1 MRVTSLL
8 RVAPIAMTIGLS
20 GCLSTQVRE
29 EIDKHDEKAHAA
41 LDRPA
46 VTQAPVAV
54 KTQDRLYI
62 PVRRVTV
69 AANRSAW
76 LSSRVVNV
84 NLDNPVPLNTA
95 LRVVSEEGVNI
106 VSDLPLD
113 GYTWSGRINRADV
126 ETALRMILG
135 GVGLDYDVD
144 DARRLVTVRPV
155 RSRSWVLNIGNRST
169 SFSSGGMNSNSLTQN
184 DTNITSAGSNGGMN
198 YRAQQNLAGS
208 LNSQNGTRITTEDN
222 FWKSLRDE
230 LDNRLQVRLPGTGNA
245 SAAAPLATT
254 ARPSAASSSHDDK
267 TWVGTYAVNPE
278 TGSVSVSAP
287 HWILDDLDKY
297 FGRVLAMYNAEI
309 TFKGEL
315 LMVTRKR
322 SDSEGLDISSF
333 ANFAKGRY
341 GAVISN
347 NALGGVTLSLPS
359 GASNLPSVTAASK
372 SVGGALIGIASPAD
386 SLQVFNAW
394 LSEVGRVSVVQEPVI
409 TTTSG
414 VPGEFSKKDTTYF
427 NLVSQETSS
436 STSTSSTAT
445 QNTLQSKSFGTQLT
459 INPRYDYSSGLIRAQ
474 IALYHV
480 LPKGSL
486 EINQTINVGDS
497 FRTVPTTIPLDTTLA
512 YSGEAILRDGDLI
525 VVGGQNEQSRSLNE
539 NGLPGNKGTISGIFG
554 SKNAV
559 RDETTY
565 FFALRVSIKAR

>member
-1 MRVTSLL
+1 M
-8 RVAPIAMTIGLS
+8 
-20 GCLSTQVRE
+20 
-29 EIDKHDEKAHAA
+29 
-41 LDRPA
+41 
-46 VTQAPVAV
+46 
-54 KTQDRLYI
+54 
-62 PVRRVTV
+62 
-69 AANRSAW
+69 
-76 LSSRVVNV
+76 
-84 NLDNPVPLNTA
+84 
-95 LRVVSEEGVNI
+95 
-106 VSDLPLD
+106 
-113 GYTWSGRINRADV
+113 
-126 ETALRMILG
+126 
-135 GVGLDYDVD
+135 
-144 DARRLVTVRPV
+144 
-155 RSRSWVLNIGNRST
+155 
-169 SFSSGGMNSNSLTQN
+169 
-184 DTNITSAGSNGGMN
+184 
-198 YRAQQNLAGS
+198 
-208 LNSQNGTRITTEDN
+208 
-222 FWKSLRDE
+222 
-230 LDNRLQVRLPGTGNA
+230 
-245 SAAAPLATT
+245 
-254 ARPSAASSSHDDK
+254 
-267 TWVGTYAVNPE
+267 
-278 TGSVSVSAP
+278 
-287 HWILDDLDKY
+287 
-297 FGRVLAMYNAEI
+297 
-309 TFKGEL
+309 
-315 LMVTRKR
+315 
-322 SDSEGLDISSF
+322 
-333 ANFAKGRY
+333 
-341 GAVISN
+341 
-347 NALGGVTLSLPS
+347 
-359 GASNLPSVTAASK
+359 TAASK

-474 IALYHV
+474 IALNHV